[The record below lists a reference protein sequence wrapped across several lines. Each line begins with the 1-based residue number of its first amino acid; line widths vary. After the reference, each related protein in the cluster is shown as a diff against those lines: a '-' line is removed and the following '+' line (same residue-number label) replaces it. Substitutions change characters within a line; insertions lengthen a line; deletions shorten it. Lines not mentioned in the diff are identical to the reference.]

1 MCTHKKKYTHT
12 EGISSCIDITVLD
25 VDTFQNNEKG
35 QVREYRDELSGEV
48 RHETGKSN
56 GGLEGARDGK
66 GGVKKKRGKVGP
78 ARFSAVSG

>member
-1 MCTHKKKYTHT
+1 M
-12 EGISSCIDITVLD
+12 
-25 VDTFQNNEKG
+25 
-35 QVREYRDELSGEV
+35 REYRDELSGEV